1 MRITLRPAAY
11 KMDVRPLLKVV
22 LDAFF
27 GPSKGLVDLIVE
39 NFPSPLEAS
48 RQKVE
53 FNYTGPQDSE
63 AALAMLA
70 CDASGPAV
78 VHVAKLYHTADAQE
92 FRAFGRVMSGTIK
105 QGQVVKVL
113 GEGYSPEDEEDMT
126 MQTIDNIW
134 VNESRS
140 VLRIIRCIG
149 KTAEADV
156 CCPEQI
162 RCRDRSRIGGEPG
175 AAGRSRC
182 LHLKDGND
190 RVQRAGR
197 RALHLPAYQALYAVG
212 AEDCC

>member
-1 MRITLRPAAY
+1 LSEDTETLKETLAKLRIALKPAAY

-63 AALAMLA
+63 VALAMLT

-92 FRAFGRVMSGTIK
+92 FRAFGRVMSGTIR

-134 VNESRS
+134 VNESRLVMPDCRSQS
-140 VLRIIRCIG
+140 VLF
-149 KTAEADV
+149 KAED
-156 CCPEQI
+156 PLPRQI
-162 RCRDRSRIGGEPG
+162 RCWDGSRV
-175 AAGRSRC
+175 GR
-182 LHLKDGND
+182 
-190 RVQRAGR
+190 
-197 RALHLPAYQALYAVG
+197 
-212 AEDCC
+212 